1 MPLPFIKY
9 ASKSFFSFD
18 SLFTCYYSKIS
29 ALVPSSLSWTRVKIS
44 LFALSVRAFGHVL
57 AVMASASDSLLD
69 VGAEYVDTGSV
80 VTCSSSCLAWR
91 QRWRRQGVR
100 PQGCLL
106 SFQNTLQDFFPPQRK
121 VNTHIHIHCQT
132 WIQAAT
138 CTQVLLLWQ
147 QFYITSLAII
157 LNQSNR
163 IPSTHVSVTAN

>member
-1 MPLPFIKY
+1 MKTIESSLAMPLPFIKY

-29 ALVPSSLSWTRVKIS
+29 ALVPSSLSWRRVKIS

-57 AVMASASDSLLD
+57 AFMASASDSLLD

-91 QRWRRQGVR
+91 QWWRRQGVR

-106 SFQNTLQDFFPPQRK
+106 SLQNTLQDFFPLKGRY
-121 VNTHIHIHCQT
+121 THTYTYTVRLEYRQPHVPKYYYCDSSFI
-132 WIQAAT
+132 
-138 CTQVLLLWQ
+138 LLRWQ
-147 QFYITSLAII
+147 
-157 LNQSNR
+157 
-163 IPSTHVSVTAN
+163 